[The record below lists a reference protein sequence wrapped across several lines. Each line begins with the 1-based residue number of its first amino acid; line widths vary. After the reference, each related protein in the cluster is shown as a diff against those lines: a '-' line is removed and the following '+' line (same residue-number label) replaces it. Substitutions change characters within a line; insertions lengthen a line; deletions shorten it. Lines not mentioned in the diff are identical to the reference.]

1 MDLCWQSM
9 SLLFNKQ
16 SMCVIAF
23 LGRSKCILISWV
35 QSASIVILKP
45 KKIKSLI
52 VSIVSHLFA
61 KKWWDQMPWSLFF
74 ECWLLS
80 SFFTLLFHQK
90 ALYFLFTFCHKGKK
104 KKVHSFFNQ
113 SKFLSDFKE
122 IIAWNKIV
130 VLNYRGSGSEMCT
143 PDLTAQHTK
152 SKKKK
157 VRNFPYSDFKHPLF

>member
-1 MDLCWQSM
+1 MG
-9 SLLFNKQ
+9 
-16 SMCVIAF
+16 A
-23 LGRSKCILISWV
+23 
-35 QSASIVILKP
+35 
-45 KKIKSLI
+45 
-52 VSIVSHLFA
+52 VSIHSNFKAQENKVSHCFHCFPIYLPRRDGIRCHNLSFLNVEF
-61 KKWWDQMPWSLFF
+61 KPSFS
-74 ECWLLS
+74 LS
-80 SFFTLLFHQK
+80 SFIKRLFVSCSLS
-90 ALYFLFTFCHKGKK
+90 AIREK

-143 PDLTAQHTK
+143 PDLMAQHTK